1 MRRTMN
7 CNVQPH
13 TIDVLKSYSDTST
26 YDLLADGHKLQRGL
40 SLNFEYDLDNTSV
53 SNYNY
58 VERSDKFNN
67 ETIDISLLVR
77 SDKYH
82 ELKNHLLTSNKLEIG
97 IDGKKYFTD
106 GLFYKFFREV
116 KHNKNVMLLELVFV
130 QKSLFYTQSS
140 ITSESQDYSYG
151 LFDVS
156 RYEVDNYYQFIDDQ
170 TINYISGFNSVVAL
184 DVTGVIN
191 SVSDDYE
198 IHIGDNDVLVAWYI
212 KITSVDNIAYIY
224 PRDILDVGATF
235 EYINKPEHKD
245 ILIDN
250 ISTMTKI
257 NIDNDIFPI
266 LKGDV
271 TIETKGLG
279 NVNVTYQLLD
289 RVI

>member
-1 MRRTMN
+1 M
-7 CNVQPH
+7 
-13 TIDVLKSYSDTST
+13 
-26 YDLLADGHKLQRGL
+26 
-40 SLNFEYDLDNTSV
+40 
-53 SNYNY
+53 
-58 VERSDKFNN
+58 
-67 ETIDISLLVR
+67 SLLVR

-97 IDGKKYFTD
+97 INGKKYFTD

-130 QKSLFYTQSS
+130 QKSLFYTQSA
-140 ITSESQDYSYG
+140 ITSENSDYSYG
-151 LFDVS
+151 LFDIAH
-156 RYEVDNYYQFIDDQ
+156 YEVDDYYQNIDYQ
-170 TINYISGFNSVVAL
+170 TINHISGLNSVVSL

-191 SVSDDYE
+191 SIDDDYE
-198 IHIGDNDVLVAWYI
+198 IRIGENDVLVAWYI
-212 KITSVDNIAYIY
+212 KITNNDNVAYIY
-224 PRDILDVGATF
+224 SRDILDIGDTF

-245 ILIDN
+245 ILIGN
-250 ISTMTKI
+250 ISNLTRI